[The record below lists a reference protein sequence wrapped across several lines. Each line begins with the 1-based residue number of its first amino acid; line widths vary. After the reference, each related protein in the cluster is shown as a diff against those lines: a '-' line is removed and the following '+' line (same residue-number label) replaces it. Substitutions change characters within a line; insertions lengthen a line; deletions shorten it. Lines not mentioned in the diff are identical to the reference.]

1 MKISAN
7 RIRRATALPDPHKP
21 IHFASGGFTL
31 LEVLVSVLVLSI
43 GLLGLAG
50 LHVTALRNSQSSY
63 FRSVA
68 TQLAYEMADRMRAN
82 AQGIRDGNYNNGAG
96 TNDNCET
103 GACTPAQL
111 AGYDITQ
118 WRNALSG
125 KLPDT
130 RTANA
135 NDYLR
140 TGLTGGTVG
149 VVCIDSTPDDGTAPA
164 NYAST
169 ASADCDGT
177 GTNRNGPYAIK
188 IWWDDER
195 TGTQGQRFV
204 MTVIS
209 P

>member
-1 MKISAN
+1 MKIFAH

-21 IHFASGGFTL
+21 IHLSSGGFTL

-82 AQGIRDGNYNNGAG
+82 PQGVDAGNYNNGAG

-125 KLPDT
+125 ELPDT

-135 NDYLR
+135 TDYLR
-140 TGLTGGTVG
+140 TGLTGSAVG

-164 NYAST
+164 SYGDT
-169 ASADCDGT
+169 GSAACDGV
-177 GTNRNGPYAIK
+177 GNNSDGPYAIK
-188 IWWDDER
+188 VWWDDAR
-195 TGTQGQRFV
+195 TGAQDQRFV
-204 MTVIS
+204 MSVFS